1 MRRPSLALVVVLI
14 LAVALPGAFAKSNK
28 KDAGHAFTLES
39 GVLTLV
45 PEITAALAQ
54 VDATPDDAVAW
65 RTLGRLLGDR
75 AAYRDAERALE
86 KATKLAADNPDA
98 WVDLG
103 AVYVRDNK
111 ISNGVSAF
119 NKAIKVE
126 PYHALAHYNL
136 GIAESQRGNYPA
148 AMKAFDYAL
157 TIDPSL
163 GDPKVNPGA
172 AVNPLMPYVKLQVYL
187 KTTGA
192 APALFTPLPVNGNAA
207 AQPALPHEAAQTA
220 QR

>member
-1 MRRPSLALVVVLI
+1 MRRPNLALVVVLI
-14 LAVALPGAFAKSNK
+14 LAVAVPGALAKAK
-28 KDAGHAFTLES
+28 GKEGGHAFTLES
-39 GVLTLV
+39 GVLSLV
-45 PEITAALAQ
+45 PEIAAALAQ
-54 VDATPDDAVAW
+54 IDATPEDALAW

-86 KATKLAADNPDA
+86 KATKLASDNADG

-103 AVYVRDNK
+103 AVYLRDNK
-111 ISNGVSAF
+111 ISSGVSAF
-119 NKAIKVE
+119 QRAIKVE

-136 GIAESQRGNYPA
+136 GIAESQRGHFA
-148 AMKAFDYAL
+148 SAMKAFDYAL

-192 APALFTPLPVNGNAA
+192 APALYTPLPVNGNAA
-207 AQPALPHEAAQTA
+207 APTAAAQTA